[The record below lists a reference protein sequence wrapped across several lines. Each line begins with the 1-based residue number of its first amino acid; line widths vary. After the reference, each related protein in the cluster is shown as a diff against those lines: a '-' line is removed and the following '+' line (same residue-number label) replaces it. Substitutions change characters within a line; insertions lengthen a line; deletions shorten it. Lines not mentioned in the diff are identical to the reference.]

1 MLLIPTVPTGLALL
15 DHTHIQVVDGQ
26 EGLRFGSFSLDEMDT
41 VTSDFL
47 CGDHNGVH
55 VAAKHFCDGELELLV
70 DGTTQVRQTA
80 ILPPKI
86 QINTD

>member
-1 MLLIPTVPTGLALL
+1 
-15 DHTHIQVVDGQ
+15 
-26 EGLRFGSFSLDEMDT
+26 MDT

-55 VAAKHFCDGELELLV
+55 VPAKHFCDGELELLV

-80 ILPPKI
+80 ILDK
-86 QINTD
+86 TDS